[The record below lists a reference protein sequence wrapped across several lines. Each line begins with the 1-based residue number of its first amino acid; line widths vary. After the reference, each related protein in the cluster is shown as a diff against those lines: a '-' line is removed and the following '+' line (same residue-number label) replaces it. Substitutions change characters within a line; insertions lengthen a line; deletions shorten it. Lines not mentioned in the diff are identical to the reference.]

1 MIVVCDMGPLHYLVL
16 IGCDHI
22 LPAMFD
28 RVLTARVIIDKE
40 MNDLTTPEPVRR
52 WAANPPQWLDVREP
66 KHVEDISSLGKQGVR
81 GDGDRAVISLA
92 LEEHADFVLMDD
104 VKARK
109 EVAARKKANQLE
121 MEPLWTLEVLDEAA
135 ERGLI
140 DDLPAKLEA
149 LEHETSFY
157 VGEKARLVI
166 DGMKQRD
173 FERKHRHA
181 QDREI
186 QKPDEPNP
194 S

>member
-40 MNDLTTPEPVRR
+40 MSDLDTPAPVRQ
-52 WAANPPQWLDVREP
+52 WAANPPQWLEVREP
-66 KHVEDISSLGKQGVR
+66 KHVEDIPSLGKHGVR

-92 LEEHADFVLMDD
+92 LEECADFVVMDD

-109 EVAARKKANQLE
+109 EVLARAKAHQLE
-121 MEPLWTLEVLDEAA
+121 IEPLWTLEILDEAA

-140 DDLPAKLEA
+140 DDLSVKLEA
-149 LEHETSFY
+149 LERNTSFY
-157 VGEKARLVI
+157 VGQKARSVI

-173 FERKHRHA
+173 FARKQQHERN
-181 QDREI
+181 REI
-186 QKPDEPNP
+186 PKPEEPNP
-194 S
+194 